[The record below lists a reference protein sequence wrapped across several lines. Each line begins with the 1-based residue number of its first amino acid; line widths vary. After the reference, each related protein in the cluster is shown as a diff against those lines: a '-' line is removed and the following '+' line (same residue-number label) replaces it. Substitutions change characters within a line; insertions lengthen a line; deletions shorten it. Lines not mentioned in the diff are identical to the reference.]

1 MVEIL
6 RGGCHDAYADES
18 FQQSRGLSMVSHLKF
33 EAYDKRLTN
42 VNVLFIILADSAI
55 IFLFQF
61 RL

>member
-1 MVEIL
+1 
-6 RGGCHDAYADES
+6 
-18 FQQSRGLSMVSHLKF
+18 MVSHLKF

-61 RL
+61 RLEDRRDIDIRGIYMVLSLSCLHCR

>member
-1 MVEIL
+1 
-6 RGGCHDAYADES
+6 
-18 FQQSRGLSMVSHLKF
+18 MVSHLKF
-33 EAYDKRLTN
+33 EAHDKRLTN